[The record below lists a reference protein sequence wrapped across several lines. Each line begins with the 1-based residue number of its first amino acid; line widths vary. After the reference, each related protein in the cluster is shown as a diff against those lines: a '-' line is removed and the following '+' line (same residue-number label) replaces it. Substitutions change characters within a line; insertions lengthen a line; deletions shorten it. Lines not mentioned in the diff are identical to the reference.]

1 MEYPVT
7 LLLPE
12 NLYRQAAAL
21 AHAQQTTI
29 GEILVKQLSIAQPL
43 LRQSEL
49 DPEQTQL
56 QREVEAY
63 KVLHP
68 HLLAH
73 YPGQWVGIYAGQ
85 LLDHDLDEDALLARL
100 DQRWP
105 NALVLVRRVEVEADR
120 EIYIPSFRLV
130 A

>member
-12 NLYRQAAAL
+12 NIYRYAEAL
-21 AHAQQTTI
+21 ANAHQTSI
-29 GEILVKQLSIAQPL
+29 GEILVKQLAAQPFTF
-43 LRQSEL
+43 QGEL
-49 DPEQTQL
+49 DPEQAQL

-73 YPGQWVGIYAGQ
+73 YPGQWVGIHAGQ
-85 LLDHDLDEDALLARL
+85 LLDHDEDEDALLARL
-100 DQRWP
+100 EQNWP
-105 NALVLVRRVEVEADR
+105 ETLVLVRRVEAEPDR
-120 EIYIPSFRLV
+120 EIYIPSFQLV